1 MKNLLKKSGL
11 FLLILFSLTL
21 LAAFLIPVIYKERI
35 TDFAKNKI
43 NENITAVVDFKS
55 ASISFF
61 RSFPN
66 LNFRLTDF
74 SVEGRDEF
82 ESITLAAGKNLD
94 ISVNLFSAIF
104 PPLKIKSVRLQ
115 QPELNIFVL
124 KDGKANYD
132 IFMPTTGETATTT
145 DYNIELA
152 SYKIENANVS
162 YIDKL
167 LGVKA
172 LLIGLNH
179 SGKGDFTASV
189 FDLNTKTNIDKAT
202 IKYDGVTYLSK
213 ANTQLNAIIN
223 ADIINQKY
231 TLKQNNLSI
240 NTLELNLDG
249 SLQLNEQDIDVDF
262 SFNTPKNQFKNLLS
276 ILPNAYTQDFAKVKA
291 DGNFDFNG
299 TVKGKYIAAEEL
311 YPSFVLNLNID
322 NGNFKYPDLPISI
335 TGINIKTNIRNP
347 SGSLDATVIDVS
359 QFALKVDNDPVEG
372 FLKLTNPVSD
382 PNIDSR
388 IKGNLNLA
396 NFAKAYPLEGV
407 KELAGLVIADI
418 TAKAKQSDIEKENYN
433 NVNVNGQINLQDIL
447 YVTSYMPVINLKNS
461 LIQFSPQSV
470 SIDQFNARLGKS
482 DVSMNGKIYNLLAY
496 FSDNKIVRGDLNV
509 ASNYFLADEWLVSEE
524 DNTPVN
530 SQPKK
535 DESVGDQYNFNI
547 NADFKKLDYDTYK
560 LNDLKSRFN
569 ITANNFNLEN
579 FYTRVNGSDISAVGR
594 ASNLYNFVYNNG
606 VLIGDFQLNA
616 NVFDLDK
623 LMAVE
628 ENNETTQTVATPIPE
643 YRYNINADLE
653 AKKVIYS
660 PYELT
665 NLKGKAN
672 ITEKTV
678 DIKSFSTNIFDG
690 DLSGSGKV
698 NNYLAYVFAN
708 DTIIGDFNI
717 QSKFFNVNA
726 VLASPE
732 YAANTGNTLTTVAQ
746 PEDLEA
752 YILPANWDFRF
763 EGNLDKVLYTDMN
776 IQRMTGDIIIQDGR
790 LLFENVAGDLLG
802 GKITVTGGYD
812 TSNPSEPKM
821 DVKLGLN
828 EIGIS
833 SAFNT
838 FNTFKALA
846 PIGGFLEGKLTT
858 TLLLSSVLGKDMM
871 PDLSTINAEGFI
883 QTFNAVIK
891 GFKPLQEIGNQLQA
905 DIFQEIP
912 INDTKNWF
920 TIKNG
925 MVSLEDATINTKD
938 ISMKISG
945 THGLNQEMNYKII
958 ALVPR
963 DKMGKAANR
972 GLNLLEAKAQQS
984 GLNISAGTH
993 IKMQINL
1000 SGSVLNPKVNII
1012 PLGSETGGSLKE
1024 VVEETV
1030 QQKVDD
1036 LKQEAKDEV
1045 NQRIAQER
1053 AKIDTLATKAID
1065 SVKTVVRQQVDSAR
1079 NEVKNRAKEV
1089 IDDKTKEI
1097 QENIDKYNPFKRKK
1111 GN

>member
-213 ANTQLNAIIN
+213 ANIQLNAIIN

-509 ASNYFLADEWLVSEE
+509 ASNYFFGGRMASE
-524 DNTPVN
+524 
-530 SQPKK
+530 
-535 DESVGDQYNFNI
+535 
-547 NADFKKLDYDTYK
+547 
-560 LNDLKSRFN
+560 R
-569 ITANNFNLEN
+569 
-579 FYTRVNGSDISAVGR
+579 
-594 ASNLYNFVYNNG
+594 
-606 VLIGDFQLNA
+606 
-616 NVFDLDK
+616 
-623 LMAVE
+623 
-628 ENNETTQTVATPIPE
+628 
-643 YRYNINADLE
+643 
-653 AKKVIYS
+653 
-660 PYELT
+660 
-665 NLKGKAN
+665 
-672 ITEKTV
+672 
-678 DIKSFSTNIFDG
+678 
-690 DLSGSGKV
+690 
-698 NNYLAYVFAN
+698 
-708 DTIIGDFNI
+708 
-717 QSKFFNVNA
+717 
-726 VLASPE
+726 
-732 YAANTGNTLTTVAQ
+732 
-746 PEDLEA
+746 
-752 YILPANWDFRF
+752 
-763 EGNLDKVLYTDMN
+763 
-776 IQRMTGDIIIQDGR
+776 
-790 LLFENVAGDLLG
+790 
-802 GKITVTGGYD
+802 
-812 TSNPSEPKM
+812 
-821 DVKLGLN
+821 
-828 EIGIS
+828 
-833 SAFNT
+833 
-838 FNTFKALA
+838 
-846 PIGGFLEGKLTT
+846 
-858 TLLLSSVLGKDMM
+858 
-871 PDLSTINAEGFI
+871 
-883 QTFNAVIK
+883 
-891 GFKPLQEIGNQLQA
+891 
-905 DIFQEIP
+905 
-912 INDTKNWF
+912 
-920 TIKNG
+920 
-925 MVSLEDATINTKD
+925 
-938 ISMKISG
+938 
-945 THGLNQEMNYKII
+945 
-958 ALVPR
+958 
-963 DKMGKAANR
+963 R
-972 GLNLLEAKAQQS
+972 G
-984 GLNISAGTH
+984 
-993 IKMQINL
+993 
-1000 SGSVLNPKVNII
+1000 
-1012 PLGSETGGSLKE
+1012 
-1024 VVEETV
+1024 
-1030 QQKVDD
+1030 
-1036 LKQEAKDEV
+1036 
-1045 NQRIAQER
+1045 
-1053 AKIDTLATKAID
+1053 
-1065 SVKTVVRQQVDSAR
+1065 
-1079 NEVKNRAKEV
+1079 
-1089 IDDKTKEI
+1089 
-1097 QENIDKYNPFKRKK
+1097 
-1111 GN
+1111 